1 MTIYENF
8 KHNSTKI
15 NDDDIN
21 LQYLDLIS
29 YKIGN
34 KVGLSLARE
43 LISNAILKELIPLHN
58 QISNNVTDKLNPI
71 KKTQSNT
78 SISYLANSKLNLS

>member
-1 MTIYENF
+1 MMIYENF
-8 KHNSTKI
+8 KHNPTKI
-15 NDDDIN
+15 NYDDIN

-43 LISNAILKELIPLHN
+43 LISNAILKELIQLHN
-58 QISNNVTDKLNPI
+58 QISNNVINKLNPI

-78 SISYLANSKLNLS
+78 SISSLANSKLNLS